1 MKAVGPAQE
10 VGQVVCPKTMRCV
23 PKNYVPCVFLGKQKQ
38 KDLIKNSKCP
48 ATGWDRSAVLDE
60 QTSGSS
66 IELKNNSCLN
76 TDILQW
82 SDVAVT
88 KPSKVL

>member
-23 PKNYVPCVFLGKQKQ
+23 PKNYVPCVFLGKQ
-38 KDLIKNSKCP
+38 DLIKNSKCP
-48 ATGWDRSAVLDE
+48 ATGWDRSAVLEE

-76 TDILQW
+76 TDIQQW

-88 KPSKVL
+88 KPLKVL